1 MCNHISLTCYVSYKG
16 CTTKNNAWFKIFV
29 IRLLINI
36 IYACNSQHDLGN
48 FDRDDQTI
56 YHDITDTSEISTA
69 DDNIFDIDNAE
80 DNGSTSSDDHNVME
94 SGDYYLQGIVSLL
107 ESSTIAENNVLVK
120 SVNAELKIYVK
131 IIKRF
136 TYLSTCIL
144 ISYLIQLL
152 VWELQ

>member
-1 MCNHISLTCYVSYKG
+1 M
-16 CTTKNNAWFKIFV
+16 
-29 IRLLINI
+29 
-36 IYACNSQHDLGN
+36 GN

>member
-1 MCNHISLTCYVSYKG
+1 
-16 CTTKNNAWFKIFV
+16 
-29 IRLLINI
+29 
-36 IYACNSQHDLGN
+36 LGN

-107 ESSTIAENNVLVK
+107 ESSTIAVCEHHFFRLFCMHLLYAD
-120 SVNAELKIYVK
+120 VNP
-131 IIKRF
+131 
-136 TYLSTCIL
+136 IL
-144 ISYLIQLL
+144 L
-152 VWELQ
+152 